1 MGPHIRNTRHTR
13 YVPYVRHCRTAL
25 VAALASALLTPV
37 SAVSAT
43 AASPRFPA
51 GTFDGSRPADATIH
65 RFLPDAL
72 PPDVP
77 LRDALRP
84 GGGPDGSGDTPT
96 CHAPHAPGL
105 AARLSHD
112 LHAALSSR
120 RGTVSV
126 AVRDDLGLVCELA
139 GERQYDSASVAKVLI
154 MEGLL
159 RRAEKLG
166 RSLTR
171 WEAANVR
178 PMIVRSDNTAA
189 RRLWAAQG
197 HSHLNGFLARVRTRA
212 TVLGPGGYWGL
223 TRTTATDQMRLLG
236 VLTNTR
242 SFLRTRAYGLR
253 LLADV
258 RADQRWGVPA
268 GMPRGFKAH
277 VKNGWLPRST
287 HGWRVHSVGAFS
299 GEGRAYRIVVL
310 THDNPTKAYGVRT
323 IERIAQVVHR
333 GLGQG
338 RGPGRALTPETPPT
352 PESPQTPETPETP
365 EAAVSEE
372 PDGSAPYEPLP
383 GWDEPEQDATP

>member
-1 MGPHIRNTRHTR
+1 MGPHIRNTR
-13 YVPYVRHCRTAL
+13 YVPQVRHCRTAL

-51 GTFDGSRPADATIH
+51 GTAGTASTTG
-65 RFLPDAL
+65 RFLPDD
-72 PPDVP
+72 PD
-77 LRDALRP
+77 DP
-84 GGGPDGSGDTPT
+84 GGPT

-105 AARLSHD
+105 AARLSRD
-112 LHAALSSR
+112 IRATVASR
-120 RGTVSV
+120 HGTVSV

-139 GERQYDSASVAKVLI
+139 GERRYDSASIAKVLI

-159 RRAEKLG
+159 RRAEQLG

-171 WEAANVR
+171 WETANVR
-178 PMIVRSDNTAA
+178 PMIVSSDNAA
-189 RRLWAAQG
+189 AWRLWTAQG
-197 HSHLNGFLARVRTRA
+197 HSHLNAFLARVRTRA

-223 TRTTATDQMRLLG
+223 TRTTAADQMRLLG
-236 VLTNTR
+236 VLTNAR
-242 SFLRTRAYGLR
+242 SFLRSRAYGLG
-253 LLADV
+253 LLAEV

-268 GMPRGFKAH
+268 GMPRGFRAH

-287 HGWRVHSVGAFS
+287 HGWRVHSVGAFA
-299 GEGRAYRIVVL
+299 GRDRTYRIVVL

-338 RGPGRALTPETPPT
+338 RGPGRTAV
-352 PESPQTPETPETP
+352 PETPETP
-365 EAAVSEE
+365 EALLSEE
-372 PDGSAPYEPLP
+372 PDGSAPYGPLP
-383 GWDEPEQDATP
+383 GWDEPEPGATP

>member
-1 MGPHIRNTRHTR
+1 MGPLIGNTRRTR
-13 YVPYVRHCRTAL
+13 HVPYVRHCRTAL

-37 SAVSAT
+37 AAVSAN

-51 GTFDGSRPADATIH
+51 GATFGGSWPADAASH
-65 RFLPDAL
+65 RFLPADPDA
-72 PPDVP
+72 PTDPV
-77 LRDALRP
+77 
-84 GGGPDGSGDTPT
+84 T
-96 CHAPHAPGL
+96 CHAPHAPSL

-112 LHAALSSR
+112 IQAALSHRS
-120 RGTVSV
+120 GTVSV
-126 AVRDDLGLVCELA
+126 AVRDDLGLTCELA
-139 GERQYDSASVAKVLI
+139 GERRYDSASVAKVLI

-166 RSLTR
+166 RRLTR
-171 WEAANVR
+171 WETANVR
-178 PMIVRSDNTAA
+178 PMIVSSDNAAA
-189 RRLWAAQG
+189 RRLWTAQG
-197 HSHLNGFLARVRTRA
+197 HSYLNGFLARVRTRA

-223 TRTTATDQMRLLG
+223 TRTTAADQMRLLD

-242 SFLRTRAYGLR
+242 SFLRTRAYGLK
-253 LLADV
+253 LLAEV

-299 GEGRAYRIVVL
+299 GEGRTYRIVVL

-333 GLGQG
+333 GLYQG
-338 RGPGRALTPETPPT
+338 RGPRRALPPEI
-352 PESPQTPETPETP
+352 PQTPETT
-365 EAAVSEE
+365 VSEE

-383 GWDEPEQDATP
+383 GWDEPEPGATP